1 MASIRCLRLQFPS
14 IHSQPRNPNLQKLPT
29 LPFTSLK
36 PSRIALIIRASSS
49 SPSSRYIPTTED
61 EVLKAISDSDESVLP
76 CVRTYENDLCRL
88 ILVGAVDFQQALTA
102 AAADGGEAAG
112 EHLGS
117 GMPAMVVETV
127 FPGTTGE
134 RSTISTRLFLPTQKV
149 MDKARKLRGSITK
162 EILETTSSQNIL
174 AMTFKQVVL
183 QQLWSFDLV
192 LLNPGSERDM
202 DELDTPREQIQTA
215 FTLSCSD
222 EQIISA
228 LAEVIC
234 KFALENTK
242 KSFVE
247 STMGK
252 SLNSFLPWF
261 WKSERIVSRDN
272 TVVLFKLNDYAI
284 SQNAKKLLETFNMAK
299 GEYTPVGRKVNVF
312 WAKSSLHAELEK
324 IGGPEFS
331 SWVSEYIPAYKLQID
346 TDGLNDVNLDSWK
359 RLKGNT
365 WEVVLTHSQMIEI
378 GNILDMYYED
388 IYTLPDKQLLSSIS
402 ANFTN
407 LPKTKKT
414 SSFLRTLSVSLA
426 SGILLFTIGI
436 LGRIYL
442 PHLNNGRRNVRSD
455 PLPPLTEVDY
465 ICNKSVD
472 PTKLDGLCISIVN
485 KIKDACGLL
494 EDLKVVSGTG
504 VWIGEVPPYLKSA
517 DANARSE
524 EISIICSPMYKSDA
538 DTPSPS
544 VEDIASFQVVMTL
557 DSKIV
562 GFQPTNRVAVNH
574 WATNPLSKELYGGRK
589 LLPGILEPGLNI
601 PFPNEVVAIEL
612 LMSINPKTQFAL
624 ARPVL

>member
-112 EHLGS
+112 EHMGS

-202 DELDTPREQIQTA
+202 DELDTPREIQTA

-272 TVVLFKLNDYAI
+272 TVNLAHGSASTF
-284 SQNAKKLLETFNMAK
+284 LLT
-299 GEYTPVGRKVNVF
+299 
-312 WAKSSLHAELEK
+312 S
-324 IGGPEFS
+324 
-331 SWVSEYIPAYKLQID
+331 YKL
-346 TDGLNDVNLDSWK
+346 TLMGLNDVNLDSWK

-485 KIKDACGLL
+485 KIKNACGLL